1 MGAAHE
7 CDSTADHHNT
17 KRSWRD
23 YFGYFGLFVV
33 MGFNQFSSLEPS
45 TANFYNLAN
54 ATDDSP
60 WLNGLACTA
69 NQLARRFESSPALT
83 ALALAGQLLS
93 VLGTLALLDHEK
105 QDVNED
111 FKKLIAQPPM
121 RYYGFSVLTFLPYF
135 AASAFSITQGLG
147 PFSNILM
154 DDNWSVVLSAGVIG
168 LGVAQFYAALYAP
181 LLTTFSDQGWLM
193 AWPFVET
200 VMGSNVAP
208 ALCHCAHSVSLLP
221 RPALVCSADPNSLP
235 LLDDVYKPTST
246 PKLSFIQKVSAWVG
260 FAVLTLL
267 TMPAQLALTAQVG
280 WQGSPFY
287 LNLSL
292 ALLCNIPEAMWH
304 TSHIVTGYKK
314 YNAIKTRCLDTFSR
328 YELGK
333 VALFSIAHGAL
344 GFAACFVVANA
355 PKVSRFLQIAT
366 YCAAGVDVLAAVP
379 ESIIHVLEHRLGHS
393 HCSHH
398 GTHDNVN
405 KCPMIWCC

>member
-23 YFGYFGLFVV
+23 CFGYFSLFVV

-45 TANFYNLAN
+45 RANFNNLAN

-60 WLNGLACTA
+60 WLNGLASTA
-69 NQLARRFESSPALT
+69 NQLARRFESSPGLT

-93 VLGTLALLDHEK
+93 VLGALALLDHEK

-111 FKKLIAQPPM
+111 FKELIAKPPM
-121 RYYGFSVLTFLPYF
+121 LYYGFSVLTFLPYF
-135 AASAFSITQGLG
+135 SASAFSITQGFSL
-147 PFSNILM
+147 FSNILIN
-154 DDNWSVVLSAGVIG
+154 DNWSIVLSAGVIAF
-168 LGVAQFYAALYAP
+168 GVAQFYAALYAP
-181 LLTTFSDQGWLM
+181 LLTTFSDKGWLM

-200 VMGSNVAP
+200 VLGSP
-208 ALCHCAHSVSLLP
+208 HCHHHNDVESLVNSPCLTSSV
-221 RPALVCSADPNSLP
+221 LVGEKAIP
-235 LLDDVYKPTST
+235 LLEKISES
-246 PKLSFIQKVSAWVG
+246 KLSVFQKVSAWVG
-260 FAVLTLL
+260 FVMLTLL

-304 TSHIVTGYKK
+304 TSHIVTSYKQ
-314 YNAIKTRCLDTFSR
+314 YNAIKTRCLNTFSR
-328 YELGK
+328 YEWGK

-366 YCAAGVDVLAAVP
+366 YCAAGVDVSAAVP

-398 GTHDNVN
+398 GAHGDVDEST
-405 KCPMIWCC
+405 MIGCC

>member
-1 MGAAHE
+1 MKAARE
-7 CDSTADHHNT
+7 RDSTSDHHNT

-23 YFGYFGLFVV
+23 CFGYFSLFMV
-33 MGFNQFSSLEPS
+33 MGINQFSSLEPS
-45 TANFYNLAN
+45 APDFNNLAN

-60 WLNGLACTA
+60 WLNGLASTA
-69 NQLARRFESSPALT
+69 NQLARRFESSPGLT
-83 ALALAGQLLS
+83 ALALSGQLLS

-111 FKKLIAQPPM
+111 FKELIAQPPM
-121 RYYGFSVLTFLPYF
+121 RYYGFAVLTFLPYF
-135 AASAFSITQGLG
+135 AASAFSITQGLV

-154 DDNWSVVLSAGVIG
+154 NDNWSIVLSAGVIAF
-168 LGVAQFYAALYAP
+168 GVAQFYATLYAP
-181 LLTTFSDQGWLM
+181 LLTTFSNQGWLM
-193 AWPFVET
+193 AWPFVKT
-200 VMGSNVAP
+200 VLDSPHGHNHNDVENQANSSCSMA
-208 ALCHCAHSVSLLP
+208 SVSNGEKKRSLLEKI
-221 RPALVCSADPNSLP
+221 AE
-235 LLDDVYKPTST
+235 
-246 PKLSFIQKVSAWVG
+246 PKLSVFQKISAWVG

-304 TSHIVTGYKK
+304 TSHIVTCYKK
-314 YNAIKTRCLDTFSR
+314 YNAIKTRCLNTFSR
-328 YELGK
+328 YEWGK

-366 YCAAGVDVLAAVP
+366 YCAAGVDVLAAIP
-379 ESIIHVLEHRLGHS
+379 ESIIHVLEHLLGHL

-398 GTHDNVN
+398 GAHDNVN
-405 KCPMIWCC
+405 KCPMICCC